1 MALNFNQYA
10 TEGNTFLKDYAK
22 EMNMPNDRDKAG
34 RVLTAILHALRD
46 IIPTEESLQ
55 FIAQLPMFL
64 KAVYV
69 NGWNIKKKK
78 PKIKHMAEFL
88 DLVRAYDWPAEVN
101 DFEYSDDL
109 AERYVDVTFIY
120 LRKYVS
126 LGEMEDI
133 RDGLPKDLKRM
144 IYSKLTF

>member
-10 TEGNTFLKDYAK
+10 TEGNTFLKDYTK
-22 EMNMPNDRDKAG
+22 EMNLGKDTDKAG
-34 RVLTAILHALRD
+34 RIFTAIMHALRD
-46 IIPTEESLQ
+46 IIPPEESLQ

-64 KAVYV
+64 KGVYV

-78 PKIKHMAEFL
+78 PKVKTMPEFL
-88 DLVRAYDWPAEVN
+88 DLVRSHDWPAAVN
-101 DFEYSDDL
+101 DFEYSDEV
-109 AERYVDVTFIY
+109 AERYVDTTFIY

-133 RDGLPKDLKRM
+133 RDGLPKDLKSM
-144 IYSKLTF
+144 IYSNLMF

>member
-22 EMNMPNDRDKAG
+22 QMNLENDTAKAG
-34 RVLTAILHALRD
+34 RIFTAIVHALRD
-46 IIPTEESLQ
+46 IIPPEESLQ

-64 KAVYV
+64 KGVYV
-69 NGWNIKKKK
+69 NGWTIKKKK
-78 PKIKHMAEFL
+78 PKVKKMADFL
-88 DLVRAYDWPAEVN
+88 DLVRAHDWPAEVN
-101 DFEYSDDL
+101 DFEYSDEL
-109 AERYVDVTFIY
+109 AEQYVDTTFIY

-133 RDGLPKDLKRM
+133 RDSLPKGLKSM
-144 IYSKLTF
+144 IHSNLTF